1 MDINNQ
7 TFSTRASASDGN
19 IVTIFTKKKL
29 NAFKSKEE
37 DERIYDYLPYLEIV
51 SPAQKHSIVIRPVV
65 ENDKILYPEHW
76 EAYEKKTQLRNNGTP
91 LSEWTGC
98 PEELIPQ
105 MEYLSVF
112 TVEDLCNVS
121 DSNLAKIGMGMLKI
135 RESAKLYVAGTGENE
150 LKLKKAI
157 TKINKLE
164 KKLEKLVG
172 AKAAILEVPEQENQ
186 DEPIIDSPRLS

>member
-1 MDINNQ
+1 MDINHQN
-7 TFSTRASASDGN
+7 FSTRASASDGN
-19 IVTIFTKKKL
+19 VVTIYTEKKL
-29 NAFKSKEE
+29 NAFKSKEQN
-37 DERIYDYLPYLEIV
+37 DRVYDYLPYLKIV
-51 SPAQKHSIVIRPVV
+51 SMGQKHSIVIREV
-65 ENDKILYPEHW
+65 EEKDKTKYPLHW
-76 EAYEKKTQLRNNGTP
+76 EAYEKKTQLRNGGTP
-91 LSEWTGC
+91 LSEWADC
-98 PEELIPQ
+98 PKELISQ
-105 MEYLSVF
+105 MEYMSVF

-121 DSNLAKIGMGMLKI
+121 DANLSKIGIGMLKI